1 MKVIETKGI
10 LYIELLAE
18 NSQWYCGTDYA
29 NGDLYE
35 AEEVYREGGKIKP
48 NRVVFIHHPDGE
60 VVEPIML
67 KENQYLGRPIQIEG
81 IIYMLLVDF
90 EQQFIRIIDCGTSF
104 ERQSTVTELPLSEV
118 KDCYNLLLKGT
129 PLMLTRNGG
138 DNCFEIIWPRK
149 LSIKIGDTEAFLY
162 KRGDRL
168 IFSRWLEDPDYRE
181 EVVARDSAGNVLE
194 VISGSIFITPAG
206 EEWILQ

>member
-168 IFSRWLEDPDYRE
+168 IFSRWIEDPDYRE

>member
-67 KENQYLGRPIQIEG
+67 KGNQYLGRPIQIEG

-168 IFSRWLEDPDYRE
+168 IFSRWIEDPDYRE